1 MIIGE
6 RTNTFNLNQLDHYQE
21 SLYKR
26 EKRNYDHVIAEGVV
40 PSYGRE
46 EKPFRL
52 REAMLTVRRL
62 GRPLTEEEYKL
73 FEGDFFE
80 MVENQHTQ
88 EKEAVAKRLWNAG
101 KDLETIAI
109 ATDYPIEKVE
119 QLISEFSK

>member
-6 RTNTFNLNQLDHYQE
+6 RTNKFDLNQLDQYQD

-26 EKRNYDHVIAEGVV
+26 EMRNYDHVIAEGVI
-40 PSYGRE
+40 PSFGKN

-52 REAMLTVRRL
+52 REAALMVRKL

-80 MVENQHTQ
+80 MVETQHTQ
-88 EKEAVAKRLWNAG
+88 EKEAVAKRLWSAG
-101 KDLETIAI
+101 KDLEIIAI

-119 QLISEFSK
+119 QLISKFSK